1 MRLSVSF
8 YFMDY
13 HQPIYYDL
21 PLPDGSYTAELID
34 PWEMTTTPLSGTF
47 TGRSRIKLSGR
58 PTRRCAS
65 AGRDGGYDAAAGFQ
79 LRPGHA
85 RRVVPIIQLG
95 AGQHVAQGRGVDT
108 DWMT

>member
-1 MRLSVSF
+1 MSVSL

-13 HQPIYYDL
+13 HQPIYYDF

-58 PTRRCAS
+58 PYQA
-65 AGRDGGYDAAAGFQ
+65 
-79 LRPGHA
+79 LRFRKA
-85 RRVVPIIQLG
+85 
-95 AGQHVAQGRGVDT
+95 
-108 DWMT
+108 